1 MIGWIVLAIMIVV
14 EVGMMGYA
22 ISQKK
27 NIKKERAV
35 IRIVIFGVAVLAA
48 ITKIIE
54 WNFSVMGMYLLLFL
68 LTIYSAVILIK
79 GAKQVL
85 KVKDYTKGRTIR
97 HTIQMIVLIGF
108 SVVPML
114 IFPQYKQLNTTGQYE
129 SKTANYTWTDKSR
142 QETLSEN
149 QETRNVTVEFY
160 YPSQYKDGTEL
171 AAEETFPLIVFSHG
185 AFGFI
190 KSNYSLYQELASN
203 GYIVCSIS
211 HTYHAFF
218 TEETNGSMKL
228 VNTKFMQEALDA
240 TNGLYGNEEQKQL
253 EDKWMSV
260 RTGDINF
267 ILDTIEQ
274 MLKENSAD
282 PAFEHMNIDSIGLI
296 GHSLG
301 GASSVQIAR
310 ERDNIGAVIVLDGTH
325 IGERI
330 GIENGEWVYNEEPL
344 NVPVLDMRAEDLS
357 SAIQHS
363 DNEYVNNH
371 TLQIAMAGQAVTIL
385 GTSHMNF
392 TDLPMFSPFL
402 AKLLGTGT
410 CDPNKCTEQID
421 SITLQ
426 WFNYYIKGYTELDIQ
441 DINEIK

>member
-1 MIGWIVLAIMIVV
+1 MMGWIGLAIMIVI

-27 NIKKERAV
+27 NIKTERAI
-35 IRIVIFGVAVLAA
+35 IRIVIFGVAVLAT
-48 ITKIIE
+48 ITRIIE

-68 LTIYSAVILIK
+68 LTIYSAVVLIK
-79 GAKQVL
+79 HARQRL

-114 IFPQYKQLNTTGQYE
+114 LFPQYKQLNTTGQYE
-129 SKTANYTWTDKSR
+129 SKTAAYTWTDKSR

-149 QETRNVTVEFY
+149 QEARNVTVEFY
-160 YPSQYKDGTEL
+160 YPSRYKDGTEL
-171 AAEETFPLIVFSHG
+171 TAEETFPLIVFSHG

-218 TEETNGSMKL
+218 TEETDGSMKL
-228 VNTKFMQEALDA
+228 VNTKFMQEAIDA
-240 TNGLYGNEEQKQL
+240 TNGLYSNEEVKEL
-253 EDKWMSV
+253 EDKWMTV
-260 RTGDINF
+260 RTRDINF
-267 ILDTIEQ
+267 ILDTTEQ
-274 MLKENSAD
+274 MLKKNSSD
-282 PAFEHMNIDSIGLI
+282 PAFEHMNIDKVGLI

-301 GASSVQIAR
+301 GASSIQIAR
-310 ERDNIGAVIVLDGTH
+310 ERDNIGAVVVLDGTH
-325 IGERI
+325 LGERLDI
-330 GIENGEWVYNEEPL
+330 VNGEWVYTEEPL
-344 NVPVLDMRAEDLS
+344 NVPILDMRAEDYS
-357 SAIQHS
+357 NAITHS

-371 TLQIAMAGQAVTIL
+371 TLQLATPGQAVTIL
-385 GTSHMNF
+385 GTGHMNF

-402 AKLLGTGT
+402 AKMLGTGT
-410 CDPNKCTEQID
+410 SDAKKCTEQID
-421 SITLQ
+421 SIALQ

-441 DINEIK
+441 DVYEIK